1 MEKPKTYK
9 NSKYLEYIRMLPC
22 CACRRS
28 SVDPHHADTGGTGMK
43 CSDTRAI
50 PLCHK
55 CHMEC
60 HALGRNTFQERHNI
74 DFKSIQIQCLEKFI
88 KFKMVEG

>member
-1 MEKPKTYK
+1 VEKLKVYK
-9 NSKYLEYIRMLPC
+9 NPTYLGYIRTLPC
-22 CACRRS
+22 CVCRRS
-28 SVDPHHADTGGTGMK
+28 DVEPHHADTGGVGMK

-60 HALGRNTFQERHNI
+60 HSLGRDTFQERNNVN
-74 DFKSIQIQCLEKFI
+74 FKTVQIKCLEGFVNK
-88 KFKMVEG
+88 G